1 MQEVNHYTTLDQSII
16 RTLMYYDIFNYPLKS
31 REVFQFLGIGDV
43 TKEEVTAALN
53 ALAGQ
58 QYLYRFGEL
67 YSLQP
72 DEKNV
77 HRRLN
82 GNAEAEKWLP
92 MANKMA
98 AFISGFPFV
107 RAVMAS
113 GSLSKDYM
121 DENSDLDFFVVTAP
135 NRLWI
140 SRTLLVLYKR
150 IFLNNSHKFF
160 CANYFVDTQH
170 MVIEEQNLFTAT
182 ELATVIPLQGAEY
195 YEQLLKKNNPW
206 LLRYFPNFVPR
217 PAKEV
222 PAARTGL
229 LKKIMETTLNIFFG
243 NALERFFMFLTLRRW
258 KKLYQE
264 SYDAADFRIAF
275 KTKKYVSKNHPKN
288 FQKKVMERYQQKLEA
303 FAKKF
308 DLE

>member
-43 TKEEVTAALN
+43 TKEEVTAALDS
-53 ALAGQ
+53 LASQ

-72 DEKNV
+72 DEQNV

-92 MANKMA
+92 KANKVA

-217 PAKEV
+217 QVKEV
-222 PAARTGL
+222 PAARHGL
-229 LKKIMETTLNIFFG
+229 LKKIMEAMLNIFFG
-243 NALERFFMFLTLRRW
+243 NALERFFMFTTLRRW

-264 SYDAADFRIAF
+264 SYDAADFGIAF

>member
-1 MQEVNHYTTLDQSII
+1 
-16 RTLMYYDIFNYPLKS
+16 MYYDIFNYPLRS

-43 TKEEVTAALN
+43 TREEVTAALD
-53 ALAGQ
+53 ALAAQ
-58 QYLYRFGEL
+58 QYLFRFGDF

-77 HRRLN
+77 HRRLK
-82 GNAEAEKWLP
+82 GNAEAAKWLP
-92 MANKMA
+92 LASNVA
-98 AFISGFPFV
+98 AFISKFPFV

-121 DENSDLDFFVVTAP
+121 DENSDLDFFVVTTP

-150 IFLNNSHKFF
+150 LFLNNSHKFL

-182 ELATVIPLQGAEY
+182 ELATVIPLQGAAY
-195 YEQLLKKNNPW
+195 YEQLLETNSPW

-217 PAKEV
+217 QVKEV
-222 PAARTGL
+222 PPASIGL
-229 LKKIMETTLNIFFG
+229 LKKIMETTLNIFFA
-243 NALERFFMFLTLRRW
+243 NALERFFMFITLRRW
-258 KKLYQE
+258 KKLYQD

-275 KTKKYVSKNHPKN
+275 KTKKYASKNHPKN